1 MKAKPN
7 RASAVRHFEMNP
19 MEHFFAPCPRGLEQP
34 LADELAGLGAQHIE
48 ATDGGVGFQGEFAL
62 CYRVN
67 LWSRVASRVLWRIA
81 GGAYRS
87 EEDIYRLAHRVDWPR
102 YFDVNQTFAINTLA
116 QKCPLKSL
124 NFVTLRIKD
133 AVCDRFR
140 EACGGNRPSVDTRRP
155 DARIHAFLDAERIT
169 LYLDT
174 SGEAL
179 FKRGWRKSTGEAPL
193 RENLAAGILMLA
205 GWKPGVPL
213 LDPMC
218 GSGTFLMEA
227 AMMSFDIA
235 PGLGRMFG
243 FEHLKNFDGK
253 AWAKMR
259 RDATAA
265 RRPTEKL
272 PIFGSDLSSF
282 ALNDARK
289 NFGDAGLSEAVT
301 LAQSDVLH
309 VQAPAASGILV
320 TNPPYGE
327 RIGDREALAE
337 LYPQLGTVLKQ
348 RFAGWTAY
356 ILTADPR
363 MQKLMRLKP
372 SRKTPLFNGPL
383 ECRLYQFRMVAG
395 SNR

>member
-1 MKAKPN
+1 MKSP
-7 RASAVRHFEMNP
+7 
-19 MEHFFAPCPRGLEQP
+19 EHFFAPCPRGLEQP
-34 LADELAGLGAQHIE
+34 LVDELTALGAQHI
-48 ATDGGVGFQGEFAL
+48 APTDGGVGFQGEFAL

-67 LWSRVASRVLWRIA
+67 LWSRVASRVLWRVA
-81 GGAYRS
+81 GGTYRN
-87 EEDIYRLAHRVDWPR
+87 EDDIYRLAASVDWPAH
-102 YFDVNQTFAINTLA
+102 FEGGQTFAINTAA

-124 NFVTLRIKD
+124 NFITLKIKD

-140 EACGGNRPSVDTRRP
+140 EACGSRPDVDTRRP
-155 DARIHAFLDAERIT
+155 DVRLHAFLDAERIT

-193 RENLAAGILMLA
+193 RENLAAGILKLA

-227 AMMSFDIA
+227 AMMSLDIA
-235 PGLGRMFG
+235 PGLGRGFG
-243 FEHLKNFDGK
+243 FEQLANFD
-253 AWAKMR
+253 ARTWAKIR
-259 RDATAA
+259 REATDA
-265 RRPTEKL
+265 RRPLEKL

-282 ALNDARK
+282 ALNDARR
-289 NFGDAGLSEAVT
+289 NFAEAGLGEAVT
-301 LAQSDVLH
+301 LSQGDVLNME
-309 VQAPAASGILV
+309 APAEAGILV

-327 RIGDREALAE
+327 RIGDQQALAE
-337 LYPQLGTVLKQ
+337 LYPRLATVLKQ

-356 ILTADPR
+356 ILTADTRLP
-363 MQKLMRLKP
+363 KLMRLKP

-383 ECRLYQFRMVAG
+383 ECRLYEIRLVAG
-395 SNR
+395 SNRPGKN

>member
-1 MKAKPN
+1 MANIEK
-7 RASAVRHFEMNP
+7 
-19 MEHFFAPCPRGLEQP
+19 FFAPCPRGLEQP
-34 LADELAGLGAQHIE
+34 LADELTTLGAQQI
-48 ATDGGVGFQGEFAL
+48 AVTDGGVGFEGPFDL

-67 LWSRVASRVLWRIA
+67 LWSRVASRVLWRVA
-81 GGAYRS
+81 GGPYRS
-87 EEDIYRLAHRVDWPR
+87 EDDIYKLAKRVDWTR
-102 YFDVNQTFAINTLA
+102 HFDVEQTFVINTVGH
-116 QKCPLKSL
+116 KCPLQSL
-124 NFVTLRIKD
+124 NFVTLRVKD

-140 EACGGNRPSVDTRRP
+140 EASGGNRPSVDTRRP
-155 DARIHAFLDAERIT
+155 DVRIHAFLDAEHVS

-193 RENLAAGILMLA
+193 RENLAAGILMLT
-205 GWKPGVPL
+205 GWQPGTPL

-235 PGLGRMFG
+235 PGLGRLFG
-243 FEHLKNFDGK
+243 FESLKNFDSKG
-253 AWAKMR
+253 WAKMR
-259 RDATAA
+259 REATAA
-265 RRPTEKL
+265 RRPMEKL
-272 PIFGSDLSSF
+272 PLFGSDLSSF
-282 ALNDARK
+282 ALNDARR
-289 NFGDAGLSEAVT
+289 NFSDAGLSEAVT
-301 LAQSDVLH
+301 LEQSDVLH
-309 VQAPAASGILV
+309 VHAPAESGVLV

-327 RIGDREALAE
+327 RIGDQEALAE

-363 MQKLMRLKP
+363 MQKMMRLKP

-383 ECRLYQFRMVAG
+383 ECRLYRFEMVAG
-395 SNR
+395 SNRPEK

>member
-1 MKAKPN
+1 MAQT
-7 RASAVRHFEMNP
+7 ET
-19 MEHFFAPCPRGLEQP
+19 FFAPCPRGLEQP
-34 LADELAGLGAQHIE
+34 LADELAALGAQQI
-48 ATDGGVGFQGEFAL
+48 APTDGGVGFQGEFAL

-67 LWSRVASRVLWRIA
+67 LWSRVASRVLWRVA
-81 GGAYRS
+81 GGAYRN
-87 EEDIYRLAHRVDWPR
+87 EDDIYKLAHRVDWTR
-102 YFDVNQTFAINTLA
+102 YFELEQTFVINTAA
-116 QKCPLKSL
+116 QRCPLQSL
-124 NFVTLRIKD
+124 NFITLRIKD

-140 EACGGNRPSVDTRRP
+140 DACGGNRPSVDTRRP
-155 DARIHAFLDAERIT
+155 DVRIHAFLDAERVT

-193 RENLAAGILMLA
+193 RENLAAGILKLA

-227 AMMSFDIA
+227 AMMAFDIA
-235 PGLGRMFG
+235 PGLGRVFG
-243 FEHLKNFDGK
+243 FEQLKDFDAK
-253 AWAKMR
+253 AWAKIR
-259 RDATAA
+259 REATAA
-265 RRPTEKL
+265 RKLMEKL
-272 PIFGSDLSSF
+272 PIFGSDVSSF
-282 ALNDARK
+282 ALNDARR
-289 NFGDAGLSEAVT
+289 NFAEAGLSEAVT

-309 VQAPAASGILV
+309 VQAPAAAGVLV

-327 RIGDREALAE
+327 RIGEAEELAE
-337 LYPQLGTVLKQ
+337 LYPKLGTVLKQ

-383 ECRLYQFRMVAG
+383 ECRLYRFEMVAG
-395 SNR
+395 ANRDKR